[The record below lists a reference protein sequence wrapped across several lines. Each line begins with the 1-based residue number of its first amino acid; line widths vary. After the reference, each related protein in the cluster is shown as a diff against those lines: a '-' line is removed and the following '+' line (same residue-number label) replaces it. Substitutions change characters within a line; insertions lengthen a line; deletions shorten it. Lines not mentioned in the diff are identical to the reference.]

1 MTEQERKDAAE
12 HYSEYG
18 YKLAVLIGQLEDLQE
33 SCEALSESCHDE
45 GLPADMLTEALTKL
59 GSALATMRIY
69 EHEYATGEDVK

>member
-1 MTEQERKDAAE
+1 MTEQERKDVAE

-18 YKLAVLIGQLEDLQE
+18 YKLAVIIGQLEDLQE

-45 GLPADMLTEALTKL
+45 GLPAYTLTEALTKL

-69 EHEYATGEDVK
+69 EHEYATEEDVR

>member
-12 HYSEYG
+12 HYSDYG

-33 SCEALSESCHDE
+33 SCETLSESCHAE